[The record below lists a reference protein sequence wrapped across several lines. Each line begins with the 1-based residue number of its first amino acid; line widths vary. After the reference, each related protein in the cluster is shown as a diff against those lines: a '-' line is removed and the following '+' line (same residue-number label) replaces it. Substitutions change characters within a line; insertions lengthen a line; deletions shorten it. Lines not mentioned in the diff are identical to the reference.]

1 MLRDNEW
8 KIICTSWLWNLI
20 IPSFGNESTS
30 SDAAWIMWDDAR
42 GSP

>member
-20 IPSFGNESTS
+20 IPSFGNES
-30 SDAAWIMWDDAR
+30 SDAAWIMQDDAR